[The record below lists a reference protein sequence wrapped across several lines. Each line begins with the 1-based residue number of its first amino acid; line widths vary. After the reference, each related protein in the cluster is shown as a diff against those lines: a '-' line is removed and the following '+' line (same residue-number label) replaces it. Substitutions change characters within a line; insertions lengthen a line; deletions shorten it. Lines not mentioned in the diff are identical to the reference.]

1 MIHGRKGGKGPD
13 TAAIPQ
19 CQFLHFANL
28 ALLLGHGLGRYPE
41 RMSVG
46 ALVNVVPL
54 ADRLVLGITLQG
66 DWRAAQ
72 RTVSDG
78 LAAVPCT
85 VHPLARIKITKRV
98 QL

>member
-19 CQFLHFANL
+19 GQFLHFADL

-41 RMSVG
+41 RMGVG
-46 ALVNVVPL
+46 ALVNVVPF
-54 ADRLVLGITLQG
+54 ANRRVLGIPLQG
-66 DWRAAQ
+66 DRCPAQ
-72 RTVSDG
+72 CAVSDG

-85 VHPLARIKITKRV
+85 IHPLAGIK
-98 QL
+98 

>member
-1 MIHGRKGGKGPD
+1 MIHRRKGGKGPD

-19 CQFLHFANL
+19 GQFLHFANL

-66 DWRAAQ
+66 DR
-72 RTVSDG
+72 
-78 LAAVPCT
+78 
-85 VHPLARIKITKRV
+85 
-98 QL
+98 